1 MSLLLVNGTLSH
13 VVLARCRCTPLPGR
27 YNTVLRLMEVA
38 VDVMPELRA
47 CSECLASGVRRS
59 PLRGCVKSP
68 VDMSASKVGGTRV
81 AQNLGQLLSLAL
93 ALFVLCPCLVSL
105 SLSISVELSLSLSL
119 SLSVHLSVSR
129 APCLGV
135 RQNPSA
141 SLSVSTFLSTCP
153 QVRSPA
159 VFLSVSLCL
168 SVSPPTRTAEL

>member
-1 MSLLLVNGTLSH
+1 MCCCWKGYRCKFRTNRVMSLLLVNGTLSH

-119 SLSVHLSVSR
+119 SLC
-129 APCLGV
+129 A
-135 RQNPSA
+135 
-141 SLSVSTFLSTCP
+141 
-153 QVRSPA
+153 
-159 VFLSVSLCL
+159 SLCL
-168 SVSPPTRTAEL
+168 SRSLSWCPTKSVGISVR